1 MRSYKRLSVLL
12 IFALVFTL
20 LLAVCLIACNS
31 TALTNLLPSQ
41 KATTYVSLDVNPSI
55 EIVLDQYNAVMSV
68 EGVNEDARVLL
79 FQEDGIVGAD
89 VNVAIEN
96 IASLAV
102 KYNYITS
109 DNASVDVCVVSCDEK
124 TEEKISSRVSE
135 YFQKG
140 VQSVDSSIALKFES
154 GINLELS
161 LELEN
166 VKAQFADNK
175 AVQDMTVSEFRLVKR
190 ALEADDTLTLEGALA
205 ESKDSLIAKVQR
217 LQSSVEAKY
226 DALYAE
232 TINKAEAVYKN
243 AVNSLEGG
251 LYVAHFAGKTTSSYI
266 RFDYGAV
273 AENLAKTK
281 QAVKYAAANAY
292 LASLQCY
299 KALYRSYAK
308 NPTCEISIKEANE
321 IALSLCIEYD
331 DFIAEI
337 GASVS
342 ITKVRFEKSAL
353 CDCVNKLYRN
363 ASGEERTQ
371 ISDAF
376 GKISSDVFA
385 DIEIDSTVLD
395 FSVDDVEETINK
407 IKTHLA
413 GNDVFVG
420 IADSATSEC
429 KPDVDYSDETS
440 INNAIA
446 LLKQK
451 ANEAYEGMALTDDD
465 IEQID
470 EAKSQISVQL
480 DSALKAYNDIK
491 DTALNQAL
499 ARMQSLKQSVQT
511 ALR

>member
-20 LLAVCLIACNS
+20 LSAVCLIACNS

-96 IASLAV
+96 IAALAV
-102 KYNYITS
+102 KYNYITG
-109 DNASVDVCVVSCDEK
+109 DNATVDVCVVSCDEK
-124 TEEKISSRVSE
+124 TGEKIFSRVGE

-140 VQSVDSSIALKFES
+140 VQAEDSSISMKFES

-175 AVQDMTVSEFRLVKR
+175 ALQDMTVAEFRLVKR
-190 ALEADDTLTLEGALA
+190 AIEADDTLTLEAALS
-205 ESKDSLIAKVQR
+205 ESRDSLISKVQR
-217 LQSSVEAKY
+217 LQLSVEVKY
-226 DALYAE
+226 DALYTE

-266 RFDYGAV
+266 RFDYIAA

-281 QAVKYAAANAY
+281 QAVKYATANAY

-308 NPTCEISIKEANE
+308 NPTCEISIREANE
-321 IALSLCIEYD
+321 IAVSLGIEYE
-331 DFIAEI
+331 DFIAEV
-337 GASVS
+337 GANVS
-342 ITKVRFEKSAL
+342 ITKVSFEKSAL
-353 CDCVNKLYRN
+353 CDCVNKIYRN
-363 ASGEERTQ
+363 ASGDERAQIFDAFEQ
-371 ISDAF
+371 ISE
-376 GKISSDVFA
+376 DVFSE
-385 DIEIDSTVLD
+385 IEIDSKDID
-395 FSVDDVEETINK
+395 FSVDDVEDTINK
-407 IKTHLA
+407 IKSHLS

-429 KPDVDYSDETS
+429 KPDVDYSDEAS

-446 LLKQK
+446 FLKQK
-451 ANEAYEGMALTDDD
+451 ANEAYAGMALTDED

-470 EAKSQISVQL
+470 EAKSQISAQL
-480 DSALKAYNDIK
+480 DSALNAYNDLK
-491 DTALNQAL
+491 DAALNQAL
-499 ARMQSLKQSVQT
+499 ARMQSLKN
-511 ALR
+511 LRL